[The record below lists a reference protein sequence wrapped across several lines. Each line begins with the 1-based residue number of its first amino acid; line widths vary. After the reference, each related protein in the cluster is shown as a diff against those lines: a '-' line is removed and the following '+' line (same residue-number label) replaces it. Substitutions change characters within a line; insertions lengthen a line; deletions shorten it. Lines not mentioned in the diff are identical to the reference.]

1 LDNKNFQPN
10 VFTTATRGANG
21 AIRIVVEPKPG
32 VPPTRANVNAAIDTF
47 TSDALVAVGIPTE
60 HNPGRTLR
68 PHQLT
73 IHAVA

>member
-1 LDNKNFQPN
+1 VAFQPQ
-10 VFTTATRGANG
+10 NG
-21 AIRIVVEPKPG
+21 AIRSVVEPKPG
-32 VPPTRANVNAAIDTF
+32 CPTDPRNVDAAIDTF

-73 IHAVA
+73 YT